1 MYLFVFACMKYYCK
15 HQLLDF
21 FLNFERDTP
30 CHHVI
35 SIYPGS
41 ISVEAQGTCF
51 FTIVPVIQKYP
62 VHPRK
67 LTAGYPSDALEK
79 RCTPKIIPA
88 RDPKQCQK
96 KKRKQGRVVIPRANH
111 NTHRTT
117 FVISSRTGCCRT
129 PKSTKGTTKNHHQF
143 LGRML
148 QSTEKY
154 EKYHEKWTCV
164 MWASVL
170 GPDVAEHR
178 KVRKVPRKITISSRA
193 GCCRA
198 PKSTKSSRQN
208 EHQFLGRMLQN
219 TQKYEN

>member
-79 RCTPKIIPA
+79 RCTPKKMAIFGKSMLDSWGVNWCKLSVNWSTGAGSRSGLSISGNPTILSCLQNA
-88 RDPKQCQK
+88 TRKSGFPPEKKNEIYLVLQNSTIFRQK
-96 KKRKQGRVVIPRANH
+96 
-111 NTHRTT
+111 T
-117 FVISSRTGCCRT
+117 
-129 PKSTKGTTKNHHQF
+129 
-143 LGRML
+143 
-148 QSTEKY
+148 STE
-154 EKYHEKWTCV
+154 
-164 MWASVL
+164 
-170 GPDVAEHR
+170 
-178 KVRKVPRKITISSRA
+178 I
-193 GCCRA
+193 
-198 PKSTKSSRQN
+198 Q
-208 EHQFLGRMLQN
+208 
-219 TQKYEN
+219 